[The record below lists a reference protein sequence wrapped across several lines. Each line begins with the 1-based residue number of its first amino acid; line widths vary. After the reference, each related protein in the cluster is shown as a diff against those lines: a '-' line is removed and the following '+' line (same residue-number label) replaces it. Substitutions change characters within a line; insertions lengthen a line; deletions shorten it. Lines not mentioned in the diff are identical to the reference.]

1 MFTQIEKTKYS
12 YMLAKS
18 PSSPTL
24 DTKLEEAELTKT
36 LINLPF
42 PHKQL
47 PLNPIME

>member
-1 MFTQIEKTKYS
+1 
-12 YMLAKS
+12 MLAKS
-18 PSSPTL
+18 PHPSPTL
-24 DTKLEEAELTKT
+24 DTKQEEAELTKT